1 MLRHISSKMR
11 RSGFTLIELLVVI
24 AIIAILIGL
33 LLPAVQKVREAA
45 ARAKCT
51 NNLKQMGIALH
62 AYHDVQGFLP
72 PAAARGDRKP
82 LGSGPTAP
90 VDYEGDASSW
100 MVYILPYIE
109 QGPMFSRMTF
119 KGDSGWA
126 NDTFRGN
133 ALSSSNT
140 NALAA
145 SNSKISTYRCP
156 SDVKP
161 EMTNARWRMNC
172 EQAAAADGGD
182 PNECN
187 VTRSSYVAVTGAIT
201 DIDGTG
207 TFIEKRNTNGG
218 GWSGGGRGRNAWG
231 GAMTLGFVSIG
242 IARIADGSSNTLL
255 ISESSG
261 LLYGSNNSQQPTWG
275 ATIGGFVSGG
285 GAGFNMQLDD
295 EARGFNYA
303 TTRYKINTN
312 KGWGGGGSNGVD
324 GDEGCNTPL
333 NSSHTGGVN
342 ALMGDGSV
350 RFLRDSTSIITLA
363 QLSTRDDGQVII
375 DN

>member
-1 MLRHISSKMR
+1 MMRYVSAKMR
-11 RSGFTLIELLVVI
+11 RTGFTLIELLVVI

-72 PAAARGDRKP
+72 PAAARGDKQP

-90 VDYEGDASSW
+90 VDYAGDASSW

-126 NDTFRGN
+126 NDSFRGN
-133 ALSSSNT
+133 ALSSANT

-161 EMTNARWRMNC
+161 ELTNARWRMNC

-187 VTRSSYVAVTGAIT
+187 VTRSSYVALVGAV
-201 DIDGTG
+201 DNIDGTG
-207 TFIEKRNTNGG
+207 AFKEIRNTDNTS
-218 GWSGGGRGRNAWG
+218 WSASHGRNAWG
-231 GAMTLGFVSIG
+231 GAMTLGFVSIA
-242 IARIADGSSNTLL
+242 IQRIADGSSNTMLV
-255 ISESSG
+255 SESSG
-261 LLYGSNNSQQPTWG
+261 LLYNNSNVAQPSWG
-275 ATIGGFVSGG
+275 GTVGGFLSGG
-285 GAGFNMQLDD
+285 GAEFTMHVWD
-295 EARGFNYA
+295 EGRGFNY
-303 TTRYKINTN
+303 TTARYRINQN
-312 KGWGGGGSNGVD
+312 KGWATGASNGVA
-324 GDEGCNTPL
+324 GDEEANTPL

-350 RFLRDSTSIITLA
+350 RFLRDSTSLLTLA
-363 QLSTRDDGQVII
+363 QLSTRDDGQVIV